1 MEVDHVIPISLG
13 GSDDYYNLVT
23 ACFLCNRGKC
33 NDTYDLMTDDIMLE
47 RAFQLVASSLSR
59 LLGMSQA
66 QLTNPNMDK
75 AQRKQIND
83 NMVPEWLR

>member
-1 MEVDHVIPISLG
+1 
-13 GSDDYYNLVT
+13 
-23 ACFLCNRGKC
+23 
-33 NDTYDLMTDDIMLE
+33 MTDDIMLA